1 MCISTCL
8 DVLDKV
14 DAYKSSGSNSHV
26 MSACFDADKYRFS
39 RWLLAVGIVNGRLK
53 DNHHPLLDDPAL
65 QPILINC
72 ATITASD
79 QNK

>member
-1 MCISTCL
+1 
-8 DVLDKV
+8 
-14 DAYKSSGSNSHV
+14 